1 MPPHTMPNDEQVTR
15 ILEKIYAATLNDAFW
30 PEALRAVGGLFGS
43 EFAHFEV
50 LDKKSG
56 IPLYFQNEGAD
67 PAALQDYVDHYS
79 AVSPRVAA
87 GKWLAAGAVSCDY
100 DFLTETEMDRD
111 EFYVDFMQP
120 QGYRYFVS
128 ANLINDAKTFGVFSV
143 QRRIEQGHVSDGE
156 LALMRRLAP
165 HLSQA
170 VRIRMRLAAAESR
183 GRAES
188 FLFEKS
194 ATGVVFLGC
203 DGAVQSLN
211 PAAERMIADPG
222 NGIDIRNARLA
233 VAAGR
238 EAEAVDRLIARA
250 LAAATGTGF
259 AAAGGLAISRPDALP
274 LSLLAVPLPARSAA
288 AGLGDGAGDALGVL
302 MGAPVVALLLI
313 DPSASAP
320 VSEELLRALFGLTP
334 AESRLAR
341 ALLGGQTLG
350 DYAEQAKIGIRTA
363 RTHLSNVLGKTGARN
378 QIALVRLLGGLSY
391 DI

>member
-1 MPPHTMPNDEQVTR
+1 MCRGKRQTR
-15 ILEKIYAATLNDAFW
+15 RVRDAAAYNAERRTGHPD
-30 PEALRAVGGLFGS
+30 S
-43 EFAHFEV
+43 
-50 LDKKSG
+50 DKKSG

-170 VRIRMRLAAAESR
+170 VKIRMRLAAAESR

-211 PAAERMIADPG
+211 PAA
-222 NGIDIRNARLA
+222 
-233 VAAGR
+233 
-238 EAEAVDRLIARA
+238 
-250 LAAATGTGF
+250 
-259 AAAGGLAISRPDALP
+259 
-274 LSLLAVPLPARSAA
+274 
-288 AGLGDGAGDALGVL
+288 
-302 MGAPVVALLLI
+302 
-313 DPSASAP
+313 
-320 VSEELLRALFGLTP
+320 EELLRALFGLTP

>member
-1 MPPHTMPNDEQVTR
+1 MPPQTMPNDEQVTL

-56 IPLYFQNEGAD
+56 LPLYFQNEGAD

-87 GKWLAAGAVSCDY
+87 GKWLAEGTVSCDY
-100 DFLTETEMDRD
+100 DILTEAEMDRD
-111 EFYVDFMQP
+111 EYYADFMQP

-128 ANLINDAKTFGVFSV
+128 ANLINDAKTFSVFSV

-170 VRIRMRLAAAESR
+170 VKIRMRLAAAESR
-183 GRAES
+183 SRAES

-194 ATGVVFLGC
+194 ATGVVFLGS
-203 DGAVQSLN
+203 DGTVQSLN
-211 PAAERMIADPG
+211 PAAERMIADTR
-222 NGIDIRNARLA
+222 NGIDIRQARLT
-233 VAAGR
+233 VGTGR
-238 EAEAVDRLIARA
+238 DAEAAARLIARA

-259 AAAGGLAISRPDALP
+259 AAPGGLAISRPGALP
-274 LSLLAVPLPARSAA
+274 LSVLAVPLPGRSTD
-288 AGLGDGAGDALGVL
+288 LELGVL
-302 MGAPVVALLLI
+302 TGAPVMALLLI

-341 ALLGGQTLG
+341 ALLGGQPLG
-350 DYAEQAKIGIRTA
+350 EYAEQAKIGIRTA

-378 QIALVRLLGGLSY
+378 QIALIRLLGGLSY